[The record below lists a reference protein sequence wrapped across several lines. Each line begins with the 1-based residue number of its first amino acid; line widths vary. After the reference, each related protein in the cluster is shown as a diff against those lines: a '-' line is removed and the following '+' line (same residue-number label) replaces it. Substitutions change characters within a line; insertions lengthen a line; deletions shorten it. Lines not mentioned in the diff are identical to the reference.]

1 MDKTTQL
8 TQGENKVNIG
18 IATENRAKVV
28 ETLTLLLADEHVL
41 YLKLRNY
48 HWNVEGMFFVALHE
62 LFSEQYGKLEGYID
76 DIAERIRSLG
86 YYSIGSMEEFKSMAR
101 LGESDHLN
109 GNAKQMLQNLLVDHE
124 MLIKVLRNDID
135 ETQDQYKDAGTAD
148 FLTALMEDHEKMAWM
163 IRAHLA

>member
-8 TQGENKVNIG
+8 TQGESRVNIG
-18 IATENRAKVV
+18 IAQENRAKVV
-28 ETLTLLLADEHVL
+28 EILTLILADEHVL

-48 HWNVEGMFFVALHE
+48 HWNVEGMFFVPLHD
-62 LFSEQYGKLEGYID
+62 LFSEQYEKLEEYID

-109 GNAKQMLQNLLVDHE
+109 GDAKKMLQNLLVDQE
-124 MLIKVLRNDID
+124 MIIQVLRQDID
-135 ETQDQYKDAGTAD
+135 
-148 FLTALMEDHEKMAWM
+148 
-163 IRAHLA
+163 